1 VSRPRFLIDENLS
14 VHLPDLAQARGY
26 EATHVNHRGLREWS
40 DWSLLA
46 IIDAEDWV
54 LVTNN
59 AVEFRG
65 RFRRIELHPGVV
77 FIVPSVPRAGQMAL
91 FAAALD
97 EVDRDPDLVNMAL
110 DVVFEGPEIVAR
122 RYPLP

>member
-1 VSRPRFLIDENLS
+1 VIAPRFLIDENLS
-14 VHLPDLAQARGY
+14 IHLPRLAHDRGY

-46 IIDAEDWV
+46 VVEAEGWV

-65 RFRRIELHPGVV
+65 RFKRLQVHPGVV
-77 FIVPSVPRAGQMAL
+77 FIVPSVPRAGQLEL
-91 FAAALD
+91 FGAALD
-97 EVDRDPDLVNMAL
+97 EVDRNSDLINTAL
-110 DVVFEGPEIVAR
+110 DATFENDEVIVR
-122 RYPLP
+122 RYRLP